1 MSQQQSLP
9 PSSPSH
15 VKSDSS
21 VRQYATYLKAF
32 YQSRQVP
39 VDQKWPPTPSKKY
52 VNLVVVGR
60 EPASREEAYKFTT
73 ARLHGSID
81 EILKIKKSITMDN
94 FLKSDD
100 GKDLKC
106 ILVEGSPG
114 VGKSTFAWEL
124 CRGWGK
130 FETLNKY
137 CLVILIHLRDQRV
150 QNASSLSDLI
160 YHRDSKLREAVV
172 EWIDERH
179 GAYSIF
185 ILDGFDELPD
195 EQRSTHSIFSDLIQ
209 GLYLPNATIVVTSRP
224 SASAEFLRCYKPQ
237 ISKHVEILG
246 FTHDNIMDYA
256 ESVFGK
262 DTVELNHFTQYIM
275 SNPLIYGMM
284 YVPLNAVIIAIVYQ
298 ERHSLDERHGAY
310 SIFILDGFDELPDE
324 QRSTHS
330 IFSDLIQGLYLP
342 NATIVVTSR
351 PSASAEFLRCYKP
364 QISKHVEIL
373 GFTHDNIMDYA
384 ESVFGKDTVE
394 LNHFTQ
400 YIMSNPLIYGMMYVP
415 LNAVIIAIVYQERH
429 SLDKPIPQTLT
440 QLYETLS
447 FSLLQRHL
455 TANSKPSS
463 IHSSLDDLPSEIT
476 SQLQEVA
483 TVAFKGIC
491 NHQLTFSD
499 LIPSFQHLGFM
510 NKATSLY
517 IDEGTEVSFHFL
529 HLTLQEYLAAHH
541 ISQMTKKEQQ
551 QLYRKY
557 SSTPH
562 FKIVW
567 RFLAGMTKF
576 TAIGWDIL
584 SSYSTSN
591 YTVEKSG
598 MDDVDC
604 WVNTFITWCLFEAQ
618 DPQACDFVCQ
628 SNKTGY
634 QPDTVTPF
642 DLYALGY
649 CIIHSHS
656 SWALD
661 LRGCNVSSES
671 LQMLAL
677 SLHSKPHPRSQIEE
691 LHLGGFVNTTENI
704 ATVGMK
710 HVTDIPLGMLATLHK
725 LCLSQCNLDRS
736 ACNLLATFVQHLP
749 NLAHLFV
756 NENPLGNGGAK
767 NLLQALQQC
776 QNLCTL
782 FLHSCNLGVDDIL
795 CLRELLAQKTSL
807 NVLSVGDKN
816 MSPEYLELMLTS
828 VFAPTSLHTLLICDV
843 DLTNAGHFLQSLSQN
858 TNITTLKLFGCKVS
872 KDTVTSITET
882 VANSTSLQHLSTSN
896 CPGMNADTAKTLS
909 GMIANNKSLKKLYL
923 LEQLEITGCIE
934 LIQALRHNYTL
945 TTLVLPLQ
953 YQKVKT
959 CLPHELLS
967 CLTRVHW
974 KI

>member
-9 PSSPSH
+9 PPSPSH
-15 VKSDSS
+15 VKSDPS

-81 EILKIKKSITMDN
+81 EILKIKKSITMDD

-172 EWIDERH
+172 EWIDEKH
-179 GAYSIF
+179 GA
-185 ILDGFDELPD
+185 D
-195 EQRSTHSIFSDLIQ
+195 
-209 GLYLPNATIVVTSRP
+209 
-224 SASAEFLRCYKPQ
+224 
-237 ISKHVEILG
+237 
-246 FTHDNIMDYA
+246 
-256 ESVFGK
+256 
-262 DTVELNHFTQYIM
+262 
-275 SNPLIYGMM
+275 
-284 YVPLNAVIIAIVYQ
+284 
-298 ERHSLDERHGAY
+298 

-455 TANSKPSS
+455 TANSEPSS
-463 IHSSLDDLPSEIT
+463 IRSSLDDLPSEIT

-529 HLTLQEYLAAHH
+529 HLTLQEYLAAHR
-541 ISQMTKKEQQ
+541 ISRMTKNEQQ

-567 RFLAGMTKF
+567 RFLAGMTQF

-604 WVNTFITWCLFEAQ
+604 WVNTFVTWCLFEAQ

-704 ATVGMK
+704 AMVGMK
-710 HVTDIPLGMLATLHK
+710 HVTDIPLSMLATLHK

-736 ACNLLATFVQHLP
+736 ACNILATFVQHLP

-959 CLPHELLS
+959 CLPHEVLS

>member
-9 PSSPSH
+9 PPSPSH

-81 EILKIKKSITMDN
+81 EILKIKKSITMDD

-172 EWIDERH
+172 EWIDEKH
-179 GAYSIF
+179 GA
-185 ILDGFDELPD
+185 D
-195 EQRSTHSIFSDLIQ
+195 
-209 GLYLPNATIVVTSRP
+209 
-224 SASAEFLRCYKPQ
+224 
-237 ISKHVEILG
+237 
-246 FTHDNIMDYA
+246 
-256 ESVFGK
+256 
-262 DTVELNHFTQYIM
+262 
-275 SNPLIYGMM
+275 
-284 YVPLNAVIIAIVYQ
+284 
-298 ERHSLDERHGAY
+298 

-455 TANSKPSS
+455 TANSEPSS
-463 IHSSLDDLPSEIT
+463 IRSSLDDLPSEIT

-541 ISQMTKKEQQ
+541 ISRMTKNEQQ

-598 MDDVDC
+598 MDDVDY
-604 WVNTFITWCLFEAQ
+604 WVTTFVTWCLFEAQ

-704 ATVGMK
+704 ATVGIK

-828 VFAPTSLHTLLICDV
+828 VFAPTLLHTLLICDV

-858 TNITTLKLFGCKVS
+858 TNITTLKLFDCKVS

-882 VANSTSLQHLSTSN
+882 IANSTSLQHLSTSR

-909 GMIANNKSLKKLYL
+909 GMIANNKSLKKLCL
-923 LEQLEITGCIE
+923 LEQLENTGCIE

-959 CLPHELLS
+959 CLPQELLS

>member
-179 GAYSIF
+179 GADSIF

-195 EQRSTHSIFSDLIQ
+195 
-209 GLYLPNATIVVTSRP
+209 A
-224 SASAEFLRCYKPQ
+224 
-237 ISKHVEILG
+237 
-246 FTHDNIMDYA
+246 
-256 ESVFGK
+256 
-262 DTVELNHFTQYIM
+262 
-275 SNPLIYGMM
+275 
-284 YVPLNAVIIAIVYQ
+284 
-298 ERHSLDERHGAY
+298 
-310 SIFILDGFDELPDE
+310 